1 MCTCFVFVESRKEM
15 LERWRKEKD
24 LKRKIDSQKQK
35 KPGFKV
41 SHLDVPRD
49 PLTGLSKL
57 PPVKHTVSA
66 KVGEGRGD

>member
-1 MCTCFVFVESRKEM
+1 MYLSESRKEM

-24 LKRKIDSQKQK
+24 LKRKIDAQSKR

-41 SHLDVPRD
+41 SHLEVPVD

-57 PPVKHTVSA
+57 PPVKQTVAA
-66 KVGEGRGD
+66 KVSSMTHDLNN